1 MRLWIAIKKKSELSE
16 WSPLHLC
23 VFSTHNSGRLSP
35 QIIQTKKNLHQE
47 RQKKIRFRVA
57 LVSCH
62 SDVKDHCCI
71 HLTQTPYRQSQE
83 IAESH
88 GVEPLLPFNI
98 IHYINHTLR
107 KRRIKKTAP
116 PCFSAFF
123 SSVLLFR
130 CIYSRSYF
138 NGR

>member
-1 MRLWIAIKKKSELSE
+1 MDSD
-16 WSPLHLC
+16 
-23 VFSTHNSGRLSP
+23 
-35 QIIQTKKNLHQE
+35 QE
-47 RQKKIRFRVA
+47 EVRTVGMVPVALVCLQHTQQWKIEPADYSNKEEPPPRKTKKIRFRVA

-71 HLTQTPYRQSQE
+71 HLTQTPYRQSQD

-107 KRRIKKTAP
+107 KRRIKKNGAALFF
-116 PCFSAFF
+116 CFFF
-123 SSVLLFR
+123 LRFIIPVYL
-130 CIYSRSYF
+130 
-138 NGR
+138 